1 MYQRR
6 YGVSLKKS
14 GDYGTDWSWRQ
25 RYEEKGK
32 CNIYLTTNKPRPPV
46 YQTNPVTILSM
57 IASLKLSVANDF
69 DIAHLNGIHWRKCE
83 STESEYGSIAMLQQ
97 VCWLDVSKAAW
108 NY

>member
-1 MYQRR
+1 
-6 YGVSLKKS
+6 
-14 GDYGTDWSWRQ
+14 
-25 RYEEKGK
+25 
-32 CNIYLTTNKPRPPV
+32 
-46 YQTNPVTILSM
+46 M

-97 VCWLDVSKAAW
+97 VCWLDVSKPAW